1 MLNTSMMLRFIA
13 SSRGVFFGIIFF
25 VLIVSGSLLY
35 DRQVRRVSQE
45 ELERTHQFLQ
55 QITNRKEARLKQ
67 QSSRPEYSNMPGDA
81 EEDTPLVSKKVAAE
95 KRSSTNLVGFD
106 DRLFIEETPEIE
118 EAPYGVSPYGFGPY
132 PPLPDDPFW
141 VPETWPARSAEHEL
155 MKRVWIKLL
164 SQGIEVKG
172 TTMKKGLVFPIIKG
186 IRYVEWGRYEG
197 PFGTVK
203 YIRRSTGHPE
213 DGRRLRAIRDAK
225 ARHESFT
232 EADVPSDIKLI
243 PYEEGGI
250 DPYTFLDLP

>member
-1 MLNTSMMLRFIA
+1 MFRFIS
-13 SSRGVFFGIIFF
+13 SSRGVFFGILFL
-25 VLIVSGSLLY
+25 VLVVSGSLLY
-35 DRQVRRVSQE
+35 DWHVRRVSQE
-45 ELERTHQFLQ
+45 GLERTHQFLQ
-55 QITNRKEARLKQ
+55 QIASRKEARLKQ
-67 QSSRPEYSNMPGDA
+67 QSGRSEFLSMPGDV
-81 EEDTPLVSKKVAAE
+81 EEDTPFVSKEVATD
-95 KRSSTNLVGFD
+95 KGSSTDLINLD
-106 DRLFIEETPEIE
+106 ENLFIGETLEIE

-164 SQGIEVKG
+164 SQGIDVKG

-186 IRYVEWGRYEG
+186 IRYVEWGSYEG
-197 PFGTVK
+197 PFGSVR
-203 YIRRSTGHPE
+203 YIRRSTGHPD